1 MQEFADTPKRQELI
15 TRKGRDPLPR
25 DVRSNAVP
33 FVADNDEG
41 ADGDGP
47 DIGRLIR
54 KYGPIGLVLAVLG
67 AGAGVAS
74 VVLSEPVYQVRV
86 LLELQ
91 GINEAWL
98 KNSFETAASYD
109 SNQVNIQTQIKLL
122 QGGPFLRRVSDRLSA
137 ETIPPPPQQVDFFAR
152 LRKRVHTQDQDPMQ
166 VMKQGLNSAFASF
179 DARPVNGTRLIELSC
194 DSTSPQMASEFI
206 NAMATEFVEET
217 ARSRSQNSQKTND
230 WLSAQI
236 EETKIK
242 LQEAEGRLQE
252 YAKNSGNLFVGQAST
267 LDDSKL
273 KQLQDELAGI
283 QADRIAKQA
292 RYEMASKSS
301 PGSVPE
307 VLDNEA
313 LRNYQTEI
321 AELQRQ
327 KALLETTLTP
337 TNPKVQKI
345 SAQLAVLEESL
356 RKETADT
363 LGRIKTDYESAQRRE
378 RLLASAYA
386 AQSQRVGSIA
396 GKSAEYNSL
405 KREADTAQQMYQSLL
420 VQASQADVNSSLP
433 INPVRLVEPSTP
445 PAKPYKPR
453 PILNISFGVIAGLFL
468 TGGIVFLGEKLD
480 QSVRHPRATR
490 RMFSA
495 PQLGVIPSNVQRE
508 SAGVLRRMRRSSRK
522 SAPDEILSITAE
534 PNEAL
539 ASWRGGGSIVA
550 ESFRATLASVMREA
564 NTGQTASIILITSP
578 GPAEGKTTVASN
590 LAIAL
595 AETGRRVLLIDADFR
610 RPRLHTIFGVSN
622 ERGLVDLLG
631 DKSPTADNV
640 AEGLIAQT
648 NIPSLSLLPNR
659 PTLNNVSRLLYSP
672 RLRTLFES
680 LRKDFEMVLVDTPPL
695 LHLADAR
702 LIATLSD
709 GVVLVI
715 RSGVT
720 DRESALEA
728 CQLINDDGYALLG
741 TILNDW
747 NPSKARLKKHYY
759 YDYKDSAKT

>member
-1 MQEFADTPKRQELI
+1 
-15 TRKGRDPLPR
+15 
-25 DVRSNAVP
+25 
-33 FVADNDEG
+33 
-41 ADGDGP
+41 
-47 DIGRLIR
+47 
-54 KYGPIGLVLAVLG
+54 
-67 AGAGVAS
+67 
-74 VVLSEPVYQVRV
+74 
-86 LLELQ
+86 
-91 GINEAWL
+91 
-98 KNSFETAASYD
+98 
-109 SNQVNIQTQIKLL
+109 
-122 QGGPFLRRVSDRLSA
+122 
-137 ETIPPPPQQVDFFAR
+137 
-152 LRKRVHTQDQDPMQ
+152 MQ

-252 YAKNSGNLFVGQAST
+252 YAKNSGNLFAGQDGT

-273 KQLQDELAGI
+273 KQLQEELAGI

-292 RYEMASKSS
+292 RYEMASKSA
-301 PGSVPE
+301 PGSLPE
-307 VLDNEA
+307 VLDNDA
-313 LRNYQTEI
+313 LRSYQTEI
-321 AELQRQ
+321 AELRRQ

-337 TNPKVQKI
+337 TNPKVQKV
-345 SAQLAVLEESL
+345 SAQLGVLEESL

-363 LGRIKTDYESAQRRE
+363 LGRIRTDYESAQRRE
-378 RLLASAYA
+378 KLLASAYA

-405 KREADTAQQMYQSLL
+405 KREVDTAQQMYQSLL
-420 VQASQADVNSSLP
+420 VQASQAEVNSSLP

-453 PILNISFGVIAGLFL
+453 PILNISFGVIAGFFL

-480 QSVRHPRATR
+480 QSLRHPRATR

-495 PQLGVIPSNVQRE
+495 PQLGVIPSNVLRE
-508 SAGVLRRMRRSSRK
+508 STGILRRKRGNSSK
-522 SAPDEILSITAE
+522 SVLGDVPPVTTET
-534 PNEAL
+534 NGAL
-539 ASWRGGGSIVA
+539 TSWQGGGSIVA
-550 ESFRATLASVMREA
+550 ESFRATLASMMRGA
-564 NTGQTASIILITSP
+564 NTGQTAKVILITSP
-578 GPAEGKTTVASN
+578 GPAEGKTTIASN

-595 AETGRRVLLIDADFR
+595 AETGRRVLLIDGDFR
-610 RPRLHTIFGVSN
+610 RPRLHTVFGVSN

-631 DKSPTADNV
+631 DKAPIANHV
-640 AEGLIAQT
+640 VEGLIAQT
-648 NIPSLSLLPNR
+648 HIAGLSLLPNR
-659 PTLNNVSRLLYSP
+659 PTLTNVSRSLYSP
-672 RLRTLFES
+672 HLRTLFES

-702 LIATLSD
+702 LIANLAD
-709 GVVLVI
+709 GIVLVI

-720 DRESALEA
+720 DRDSALEA
-728 CQLINDDGYALLG
+728 CELIHEDGYPLLG

-747 NPSKARLKKHYY
+747 KPSKARLKKHYY
-759 YDYKDSAKT
+759 YDYKDSNRT

>member
-1 MQEFADTPKRQELI
+1 MQQFEDERRPLGLIRPVGREQRLPDLRHRTPLIANDGETADAS
-15 TRKGRDPLPR
+15 GRD
-25 DVRSNAVP
+25 
-33 FVADNDEG
+33 F
-41 ADGDGP
+41 
-47 DIGRLIR
+47 GRLIR

-67 AGAGVAS
+67 AGAGIAS
-74 VVLSEPVYQVRV
+74 IVLSQPVYQVRV

-98 KNSFETAASYD
+98 KNSIETAASYE

-122 QGGPFLRRVSDRLSA
+122 QSGPFLRRVSDRLSA

-152 LRKRVHTQDQDPMQ
+152 LRKRVHSDDQDPMQ
-166 VMKQGLNSAFASF
+166 VMKQGLNSAFSSF

-194 DSTSPQMASEFI
+194 DSTSPQMASQFI

-217 ARSRSQNSQKTND
+217 ARSRSQNSQKTNE

-252 YAKNSGNLFVGQAST
+252 YAKNSGNLFAGQAST

-292 RYEMASKSS
+292 RYEMASKSA
-301 PGSVPE
+301 PGSIPE
-307 VLDNEA
+307 VLDNDA

-321 AELQRQ
+321 ADLKRQ

-337 TNPKVQKI
+337 TNPKVQKV
-345 SAQLAVLEESL
+345 SAQLSVLEESL
-356 RKETADT
+356 RKEAADM
-363 LGRIKTDYESAQRRE
+363 LGRIRTDYESAQRRE
-378 RLLASAYA
+378 KLLASAYA

-405 KREADTAQQMYQSLL
+405 KREVDTAQQMYQSLL

-445 PAKPYKPR
+445 PALPYKPR
-453 PILNISFGVIAGLFL
+453 PILNITFGVIAGLFL
-468 TGGIVFLGEKLD
+468 TGGIVFLGERLD
-480 QSVRHPRATR
+480 RSVRHPGATR
-490 RMFSA
+490 KMFSA
-495 PQLGVIPSNVQRE
+495 PQLGVIPSNLPRE
-508 SAGVLRRMRRSSRK
+508 STGLVRRMRGTSRK
-522 SAPDEILSITAE
+522 SAPGEILSVTAE

-539 ASWRGGGSIVA
+539 ASWHGDGSIVA
-550 ESFRATLASVMREA
+550 ESFRATLASMMREA
-564 NTGQTASIILITSP
+564 NTGQTARIILVTSP
-578 GPAEGKTTVASN
+578 GPAEGKTTIVSN
-590 LAIAL
+590 LAMAL

-610 RPRLHTIFGVSN
+610 RPRLHTIFGVPN
-622 ERGLVDLLG
+622 ERGLMDLLS
-631 DKSPTADNV
+631 DKSPIVDYL
-640 AEGLIAQT
+640 AEGLIVQT
-648 NIPSLSLLPNR
+648 STPGLSVMPNR
-659 PTLNNVSRLLYSP
+659 PTSSNLSRSLYSP
-672 RLRTLFES
+672 RLRSLFDG
-680 LRKDFEMVLVDTPPL
+680 LRKDFDMILVDTPPL

-702 LIATLSD
+702 LIATLTD
-709 GVVLVI
+709 GIVLVI

-728 CQLINDDGYALLG
+728 CQLIQEDGYTLLG

-747 NPSKARLKKHYY
+747 NPGKSQMKKHYY
-759 YDYKDSAKT
+759 YDYKDTNKA